1 MVYKGGLNGQAKVLG
16 EGELV
21 NITDADEGSLA
32 GEEGLSGLEREVL
45 VWLNEIKEHDEG
57 KGNDMLTSLT

>member
-32 GEEGLSGLEREVL
+32 GEEGLSGLERKVL
-45 VWLNEIKEHDEG
+45 VCLNGTK
-57 KGNDMLTSLT
+57 